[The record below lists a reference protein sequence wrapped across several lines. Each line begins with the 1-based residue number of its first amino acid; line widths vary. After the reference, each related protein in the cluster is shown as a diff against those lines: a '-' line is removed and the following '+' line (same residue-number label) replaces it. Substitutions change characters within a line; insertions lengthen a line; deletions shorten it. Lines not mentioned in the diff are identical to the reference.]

1 MYIARDVSTKIY
13 ARGGVCIWRGVCGV
27 CGVCGVF
34 VCVVEGYVS
43 GDVRVMS
50 NQPLLGK

>member
-13 ARGGVCIWRGVCGV
+13 ARGGVCIWR
-27 CGVCGVF
+27 GVCGVF